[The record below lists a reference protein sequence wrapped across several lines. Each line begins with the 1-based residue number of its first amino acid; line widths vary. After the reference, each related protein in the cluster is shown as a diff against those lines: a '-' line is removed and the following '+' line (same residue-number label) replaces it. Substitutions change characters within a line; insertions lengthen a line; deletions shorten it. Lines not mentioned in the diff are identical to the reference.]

1 MNKSIVDLANGF
13 MILKPGFEYR
23 KDDVERYLMTNGW
36 SIIKKKEEYI
46 DVYKAEELYKMY
58 EFEDFFQDLVAY
70 MTSGKCTIYL
80 LYKSSYAPIKELTA
94 LKEIIRRDY
103 SLDKMKNVVHCSD
116 SAENVQREAKL
127 FF

>member
-1 MNKSIVDLANGF
+1 MSKSIVDLANGF

-46 DVYKAEELYKMY
+46 DVFKVEELYKMY
-58 EFEDFFQDLVAY
+58 QFEDFFTDLVAY
-70 MTSGKCTIYL
+70 MTSGRCTIYL
-80 LYKSSYAPIKELTA
+80 LHKVSPDPIKELTA
-94 LKEIIRRDY
+94 LKEIIRREY
-103 SLDKMKNVVHCSD
+103 SLDKMKNVVHGSD
-116 SAENVQREAKL
+116 STENVQREAKL

>member
-1 MNKSIVDLANGF
+1 MNKSITDLANGF

-58 EFEDFFQDLVAY
+58 EFEDFFTDLVAY

-80 LYKSSYAPIKELTA
+80 LYKSSYDPIKELTV

-103 SLDKMKNVVHCSD
+103 SLDKMENVVHGSD
-116 SAENVQREAKL
+116 SAENVRREAKL